1 METGSTPGRRRIA
14 RPLGIY
20 IITVFDG
27 IAIGL
32 FPLILL
38 IFLDNDPSI
47 KISEFDYYLSA
58 VLRIIVVAAALGAMM
73 GEEIGRRILLGAVT
87 AVSISMILNTIN
99 YLSSR
104 QEASPQSVGLVGN
117 ITRGI
122 FWVII
127 NWWYFN
133 RKGVI
138 EYYRQNKEA
147 NKQGPV

>member
-1 METGSTPGRRRIA
+1 METGSPPSRRRIA
-14 RPLGIY
+14 KPLGIY
-20 IITVFDG
+20 IITAFDG

-38 IFLDNDPSI
+38 IFLDNNPSI

-58 VLRIIVVAAALGAMM
+58 VLQIIVVAAAMGAMM
-73 GEEIGRRILLGAVT
+73 GEELGRRILLGAVT

-99 YLSSR
+99 YLSSS
-104 QEASPQSVGLVGN
+104 QEASPQSIGLVGN

-122 FWVII
+122 FWIII

-138 EYYRQNKEA
+138 EYYRQSKDA